1 METTII
7 SSPTPR
13 RSNLELY
20 RILVMLLIVM
30 HHYVVNSGLIG
41 EMHAQPTAPQSV
53 FLYFMGMWGKTCI
66 NCFVLIT
73 GWFMCKKEIT
83 LRKFLKLLLW
93 VEFYNVA
100 IGGIFLL
107 TGYNGYS
114 VRDFLW
120 ALLPVK
126 SVGDD
131 FTACYLPFFLF
142 IPFLNVLVR
151 NMTQRQHRLAVVL
164 CLTIYTALPF
174 VLKVHATFNY
184 VTWFCILYLISSY
197 LRLYPIPYKSDTR
210 FWGLATIAGV
220 LAAVGS
226 VLAFITLTYLDVGG
240 VDWRNAYYYFVS
252 DSNAPLAVGNGIC
265 SFMFFV
271 NLKIPQNQ
279 FIITVASS
287 AFGVLLIHANCG
299 TMRQWLWGDI
309 CRNAEMFTTPY
320 IYIHALLV
328 PVAIFAVCIVIDQLR
343 LRLLERPVLDWA
355 ERLCK
360 RLAGSLLNIQ
370 NL

>member
-1 METTII
+1 METTIV

-30 HHYVVNSGLIG
+30 HHYVVNSGVIG

-53 FLYFMGMWGKTCI
+53 FLYFMGMWGKTGI

-93 VEFYNVA
+93 VEFYNVV

-107 TGYNGYS
+107 TGYDGYS
-114 VRDFLW
+114 LRDFLW

-126 SVGDD
+126 SVSDD
-131 FTACYLPFFLF
+131 FTACYLLFFLF

-151 NMTQRQHRLAVVL
+151 NMTQRQHGWAVVL
-164 CLTIYTALPF
+164 CLTVYTALPF
-174 VLKVHATFNY
+174 VPKVHATFNY

-197 LRLYPIPYKSDTR
+197 LRLYPIPHKTDTR
-210 FWGLATIAGV
+210 FWGLAMLTSV
-220 LAAVGS
+220 FAAIGS
-226 VLAFITLTYLDVGG
+226 VLMFMTLTCLNMG

-252 DSNAPLAVGNGIC
+252 DSNAPLAVVNGIS

-271 NLKIPQNQ
+271 NLKIPQNR
-279 FIITVASS
+279 FINTVASS

-299 TMRQWLWGDI
+299 TMRQWLWHDV
-309 CRNAEMFTTPY
+309 CHSTDMFATPY
-320 IYIHALLV
+320 IYIHVLLV
-328 PVAIFAVCIVIDQLR
+328 PIAIFAACAAIDQLR
-343 LRLLERPVLDWA
+343 LRFLERPVLDWT
-355 ERLCK
+355 EWICK
-360 RLAGSLLNIQ
+360 RLTGSLLNS
-370 NL
+370 